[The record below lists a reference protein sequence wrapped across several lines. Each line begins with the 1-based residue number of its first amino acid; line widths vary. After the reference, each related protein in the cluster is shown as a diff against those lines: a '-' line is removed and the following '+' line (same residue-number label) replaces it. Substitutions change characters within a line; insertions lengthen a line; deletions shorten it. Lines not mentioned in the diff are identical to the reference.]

1 MSNEDIIEDVRTGED
16 LLIFNLG
23 YQWTHLTYMGMC

>member
-23 YQWTHLTYMGMC
+23 LAISGPI